1 METAP
6 RKRKA
11 EPDERHDGRNTKPR
25 VSCFFFRTTVQSQ
38 SEDDVLA
45 SMTHS
50 RPAAAVS
57 LMMLIWEQGKKNR
70 DGLRKGAESRAI
82 QPGDTGIWATCAM
95 KKEAKSVADLR
106 DLFQEVSYLQ

>member
-1 METAP
+1 
-6 RKRKA
+6 
-11 EPDERHDGRNTKPR
+11 
-25 VSCFFFRTTVQSQ
+25 
-38 SEDDVLA
+38 
-45 SMTHS
+45 
-50 RPAAAVS
+50 
-57 LMMLIWEQGKKNR
+57 MLIWEQGKKNR